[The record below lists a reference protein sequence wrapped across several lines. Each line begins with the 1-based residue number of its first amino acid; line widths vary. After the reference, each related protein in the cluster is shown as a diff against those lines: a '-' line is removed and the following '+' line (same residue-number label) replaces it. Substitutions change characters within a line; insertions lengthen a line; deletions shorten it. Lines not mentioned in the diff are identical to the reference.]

1 MSTKLTAAAVKSLS
15 RPGKY
20 GDGRGGHGLRLIVV
34 PTGAKCWVQRIV
46 IKGRRREIGL
56 GGYPLVSLAEA
67 RRIAF
72 ENHKTARSGGD
83 PVAERRRGEV
93 PTFEEAAME
102 TLELL
107 RPSWRNAKHAAQ
119 WEATLRQY
127 AFKRL
132 GRIPVSDVNT
142 ADVMAVLTPIWLE
155 IPETARRVRQRVGA
169 VMKWS
174 VAQGH
179 RQDNPAGDAIAA
191 ALPKNNAG
199 KKHHRA
205 IHYDEVGDAVR
216 AIRESQAG
224 EPVKLAFEFLVLTA
238 ARSGEVRGARWDEM
252 DFEAGTW
259 TVPGERMKAKR
270 EHRVPLSGR
279 ALEIL
284 HEAAQYNDDSGLV
297 FMGTR
302 TGKPMSDATL
312 GKLLREHGVDATPHG
327 FRSSFRNWASERA
340 RAPREVSEAALAH
353 TVKDKT
359 EAAYMRTDLFEVRR
373 ELMES
378 WARYLGKGKA
388 QVVRIAAHG

>member
-1 MSTKLTAAAVKSLS
+1 M
-15 RPGKY
+15 R
-20 GDGRGGHGLRLIVV
+20 
-34 PTGAKCWVQRIV
+34 QRI
-46 IKGRRREIGL
+46 
-56 GGYPLVSLAEA
+56 
-67 RRIAF
+67 
-72 ENHKTARSGGD
+72 
-83 PVAERRRGEV
+83 
-93 PTFEEAAME
+93 
-102 TLELL
+102 
-107 RPSWRNAKHAAQ
+107 
-119 WEATLRQY
+119 
-127 AFKRL
+127 
-132 GRIPVSDVNT
+132 
-142 ADVMAVLTPIWLE
+142 
-155 IPETARRVRQRVGA
+155 GA

-191 ALPKNNAG
+191 ALPKNNGG

-205 IHYDEVGDAVR
+205 IHYTEVGDAVR
-216 AIRESQAG
+216 VIRESRAG

-252 DFEAGTW
+252 DFEANAW

-284 HEAAQYNDDSGLV
+284 GEAAQFNDGSGLV

-302 TGKPMSDATL
+302 TGNPMSDATL

-373 ELMES
+373 ELMGS
-378 WARYLGKGKA
+378 WARFIGEGSA
-388 QVVRIAAHG
+388 QVVPLPQRESARV